1 MRLKNTF
8 RSRVGRQLFLRF
20 MVAALLPIVG
30 LSIYAYVSVSQILVT
45 AAHNQMRQASRTL
58 GMSVIDR
65 LNLQAKKLER
75 LAASGSLPGRDGDG
89 AGQFATP
96 AATISFASLGSAGA
110 KLLRHGDALLRLAP
124 GETPHLELVA
134 MRPKG
139 SRLVATR
146 IENSQLWDNDIAP
159 AHFCV
164 LTHSL
169 KTLYCSPSLRS
180 PSVVP
185 ALKPVLTGAGTGIFN
200 YRTDRRDYLAGFWE
214 VSLEPSFGNRGLI
227 FVVMQ
232 GRARALQ
239 ALTDFKLFFGAIA
252 LLALG
257 IAAWLAIDQIRRQL
271 RPLGSLMD
279 STQKLAKGDFSTTAE
294 VRGEDEF
301 AGLSRA
307 FNGMAVNL
315 RDKFRL
321 LSALARLDREILGAS
336 LMQDVI
342 HTLLS
347 GVHEVIPEASAF
359 VVHADPSGH
368 CAIYSAQRMYTMSRQ
383 EGDRLRA
390 EYSAPRTAP
399 WHKLPEGHP
408 IRGRL
413 ADAGFHVGN
422 YILAFPAFHDKR
434 CIGELV
440 LGFQREPESQ
450 DDIVHAARALTDR
463 LTVAAAKLAAEDALL
478 HQAHHDALTNLPNRV
493 LLRDRAEQAL
503 ERSWRNG
510 TVVALMLA
518 DFDKFKEINDA
529 LGHAAGDRLLEICSG
544 RLEQCVRG
552 SDTVARFGGDEFII
566 LLPDLEPNTAVRS
579 TARIA
584 ENLNAALSEPVDIQ
598 GIPVTTVASIGISL
612 YPNNAAGFE
621 DLLRMADAAMYEAK
635 RTPGLVFCF
644 YSQSMNV
651 ATRQRFQLSQ
661 ELRSAIDN
669 GEMVLYYQ
677 PRLDMR
683 THRIVGAEAL
693 VRWLSPTRGLVEPD
707 AFVSQLDEMGLGNR
721 LGDWVLNEAC
731 RQMAR
736 WDVADLPEVPISIN
750 LSPTQ
755 FRVQNLQSQIE
766 HCLKYHKL
774 SPHRLEIEMLE
785 ATAVDDSE
793 VVKENLTALREMG
806 INIALDDF
814 GTGYSSLFY
823 LTRVPANVL
832 KLDRAFILDLATDSR
847 QQAIVE
853 QIIGLA
859 KALGFTVVAEGIE
872 EESQLEIL
880 TTMDCDQF
888 QGYLFRRPI
897 PADAFAELVRSQ
909 SAAD

>member
-1 MRLKNTF
+1 ML
-8 RSRVGRQLFLRF
+8 
-20 MVAALLPIVG
+20 AALLPIVG
-30 LSIYAYVSVSQILVT
+30 LSLYAYFSVSQILV
-45 AAHNQMRQASRTL
+45 AAAQDQVRQASRTL

-75 LAASGSLPGRDGDG
+75 LAASGGVPDRDHGG
-89 AGQFATP
+89 QAQFATP
-96 AATISFASLGSAGA
+96 AATIKFASLGGAGA
-110 KLLRHGDALLRLAP
+110 KLLRHGDALLRLVP
-124 GETPHLELVA
+124 SKPSHLELLA
-134 MRPKG
+134 MRPKSG
-139 SRLVATR
+139 HLVASR
-146 IENSQLWDNDIAP
+146 IGNSQLWNDDIAP
-159 AHFCV
+159 SHFCL
-164 LTHSL
+164 LTRGL

-180 PSVVP
+180 ASLVPSLEP
-185 ALKPVLTGAGTGIFN
+185 ALTGAGTGTFN
-200 YRTDRRDYLAGFWE
+200 YRIGGREFLAGFWE
-214 VSLEPSFGNRGLI
+214 VSLEPSFGNPGLI

-232 GRARALQ
+232 DRAHALQ
-239 ALTDFKLFFGAIA
+239 ALAGFKLFFGAIA

-257 IAAWLAIDQIRRQL
+257 IAAWLALNQIRRQL

-279 STQKLAKGDFSTTAE
+279 STQKLAEGDFSTTAD
-294 VRGEDEF
+294 VRGDDEF
-301 AGLSRA
+301 AGLARA
-307 FNGMAVNL
+307 FNGMAANL

-342 HTLLS
+342 HTLLT
-347 GVHEVIPEASAF
+347 GVHEVIPEATAF
-359 VVHADPSGH
+359 VVHADRSGH
-368 CAIYSAQRMYTMSRQ
+368 CAIYSAQHMYTMPRTEADQ
-383 EGDRLRA
+383 LRA
-390 EYSAPRTAP
+390 EYSVPRTAP
-399 WHKLPEGHP
+399 WHELQEGDALRVH
-408 IRGRL
+408 L
-413 ADAGFHVGN
+413 TDAGLRVGN
-422 YILAFPAFHDKR
+422 YVLAFPAFHDKR

-440 LGFQREPESQ
+440 LGFKRAPESQ

-463 LTVAAAKLAAEDALL
+463 LTVAAAKLAAEEALL

-510 TVVALMLA
+510 TVVALLLA

-584 ENLNAALSEPVDIQ
+584 EDLNAALSEPVDIQ

-644 YSQSMNV
+644 YSHSMNV

-669 GEMVLYYQ
+669 DEMLLHYQ
-677 PRLDMR
+677 PRIDMR

-731 RQMAR
+731 RQMAS
-736 WDVADLPEVPISIN
+736 WDLTDLPTVPISIN

-755 FRVQNLQSQIE
+755 FRVENLRIQIE
-766 HCLKYHKL
+766 RCLKEHNL
-774 SPHRLEIEMLE
+774 APHRLEIEMLE

-793 VVKENLTALREMG
+793 VVRENLTSLRDMG

-832 KLDRAFILDLATDSR
+832 KLDRAFIYNLVNDGR

-853 QIIGLA
+853 QIVGLA

-880 TTMDCDQF
+880 ASMGCDQF

-897 PADAFAELVRSQ
+897 PAEAFAELVRSQ
-909 SAAD
+909 PAVD